1 MIHFDASAIRLK
13 TCVLMMFTA
22 APESK
27 NARQGCEATL
37 TVAVRPR
44 KNPEAVTGMI
54 GRDSVVSSAK
64 RTRFCEEA

>member
-1 MIHFDASAIRLK
+1 MIPVDVSAIRLK

-44 KNPEAVTGMI
+44 KKPETVTGII
-54 GRDSVVSSAK
+54 GRESVVSSAK